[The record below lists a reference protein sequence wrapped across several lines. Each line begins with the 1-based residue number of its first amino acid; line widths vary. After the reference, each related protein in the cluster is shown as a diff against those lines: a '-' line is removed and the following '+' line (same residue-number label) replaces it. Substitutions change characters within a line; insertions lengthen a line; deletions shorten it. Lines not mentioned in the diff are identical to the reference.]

1 MKRAEAF
8 AVVRR
13 RGGTPRR
20 GVTKQTG
27 LLIVGG
33 LGWPLLADG
42 RPSNS
47 LANAKAYGVPIV
59 SEQQFL
65 EWIGKAVPQEQAK
78 TYTAQELASLSKL
91 PKDVVE
97 QIAIFGLIEPRA
109 GHYGFRDLAA
119 ARQIAALL
127 GSAIKLSVITR
138 SLYEIRKWLPD
149 SHLANLRLFPESS
162 DTLLIEQMNGRTDE
176 TGQFLLPMASQQ
188 DNPDIL
194 FEQAQLA
201 EDANDLATAERLYRR
216 VMKLDPEDP
225 AAPYNLGNLLHG
237 NARAIEAEASYR
249 AAINADPQF
258 AEAWYNLADVLDE
271 QGRAD
276 EAILC
281 LQRAIDAD
289 PNYADA
295 VFNLALFLQ
304 RLEKHALAAPWWR
317 RYLELDGS
325 SMWAA
330 RARRALK
337 FCEIQLAGSSPT
349 RP

>member
-1 MKRAEAF
+1 M
-8 AVVRR
+8 VRE

-20 GVTKQTG
+20 GVTRQTG

-33 LGWPLLADG
+33 LGWPLLANG

-47 LANAKAYGVPIV
+47 LAHAKSYGVPIV
-59 SEQQFL
+59 SERQFL
-65 EWIGKAVPQEQAK
+65 EWIGKAAPQDQAK
-78 TYTAQELASLSKL
+78 TYTAEELASLSRL
-91 PKDVVE
+91 PAEVVE

-119 ARQIAALL
+119 ARQIATLL

-176 TGQFLLPMASQQ
+176 TGQFLLPIPAQQ

-194 FEQAQLA
+194 FEQAQAA
-201 EDANDLATAERLYRR
+201 EDANDAAAAERLYRR

-225 AAPYNLGNLLHG
+225 AAPYNLGNLLRDNG
-237 NARAIEAEASYR
+237 RVIEAEASYR
-249 AAINADPQF
+249 ATIAADPEF
-258 AEAWYNLADVLDE
+258 VEAWYNLADMLDE

-281 LQRAIDAD
+281 LQRAIGAD
-289 PNYADA
+289 PSYADA

-304 RLEKHALAAPWWR
+304 RLEQHAQAAQWWR
-317 RYLELDGS
+317 RYLELDS
-325 SMWAA
+325 SSPWAA
-330 RARRALK
+330 RAKRALK
-337 FCEIQLAGSSPT
+337 FCEIQIAGSSQP
-349 RP
+349 

>member
-8 AVVRR
+8 AVVRK

-20 GVTKQTG
+20 GVTRQTG

-47 LANAKAYGVPIV
+47 LAHAKAYGVPIA

-78 TYTAQELASLSKL
+78 TYTAEELAALSKL
-91 PKDVVE
+91 PKEVVE

-119 ARQIAALL
+119 ARQIATLL

-162 DTLLIEQMNGRTDE
+162 DTLLIEQMNGRTDQ
-176 TGQFLLPMASQQ
+176 TGQFLLPMAPQR
-188 DNPDIL
+188 DNLDIL
-194 FEQAQLA
+194 FEEAQVA
-201 EDANDLATAERLYRR
+201 EDANDVATAERLYRR
-216 VMKLDPEDP
+216 IMKLDPEDP
-225 AAPYNLGNLLHG
+225 AASYNLANLF
-237 NARAIEAEASYR
+237 RANGRVIEAEASYR
-249 AAINADPQF
+249 AAIAADPEF
-258 AEAWYNLADVLDE
+258 AEAWYNLADLLDE

-281 LQRAIDAD
+281 LKRAIGAD
-289 PNYADA
+289 PSYADA

-304 RLEKHALAAPWWR
+304 RLGQHVQAAQWWR
-317 RYLELDGS
+317 RYLELDS
-325 SMWAA
+325 SSLWAA

-337 FCEIQLAGSSPT
+337 FCEIQIAGSP
-349 RP
+349 

>member
-1 MKRAEAF
+1 MKRAAAF
-8 AVVRR
+8 AVVRK

-20 GVTKQTG
+20 GVTRQTD

-47 LANAKAYGVPIV
+47 LAHAKSYGVPIV
-59 SEQQFL
+59 SERQFL

-78 TYTAQELASLSKL
+78 TYTAEELASLSKL
-91 PKDVVE
+91 PKEVVE
-97 QIAIFGLIEPRA
+97 QLAIFGLIEPRT

-119 ARQIAALL
+119 ARQIATLL

-176 TGQFLLPMASQQ
+176 TGQFLLPMARQQ
-188 DNPDIL
+188 DNLDIL
-194 FEQAQLA
+194 FEQAQVA
-201 EDANDLATAERLYRR
+201 EDANDSATAERLYRR
-216 VMKLDPEDP
+216 VMKLDPEDA
-225 AAPYNLGNLLHG
+225 AAPYNLGNLLRG
-237 NARAIEAEASYR
+237 DGRLIEAEASYR
-249 AAINADPQF
+249 AAIDADSQF
-258 AEAWYNLADVLDE
+258 VEAWYNLADMLDE

-281 LQRAIDAD
+281 LQRAIGAD

-304 RLEKHALAAPWWR
+304 RREQHVQAAQWWR
-317 RYLELDGS
+317 RYLELDS
-325 SMWAA
+325 SSPWAA

-337 FCEIQLAGSSPT
+337 FCEIQIAGSS
-349 RP
+349 

>member
-8 AVVRR
+8 AVVRK

-20 GVTKQTG
+20 GVTRQTG
-27 LLIVGG
+27 VLIVGG

-47 LANAKAYGVPIV
+47 LAHAKSYGVPIA
-59 SEQQFL
+59 SERQFL
-65 EWIGKAVPQEQAK
+65 EWIGKAVPQQQAK
-78 TYTAQELASLSKL
+78 TYSAEELGSLSKL
-91 PKDVVE
+91 PKEVVE
-97 QIAIFGLIEPRA
+97 QIAIFGLIEPR
-109 GHYGFRDLAA
+109 GEHYGFRDLAA

-176 TGQFLLPMASQQ
+176 TGQFVLPMAPPP

-194 FEQAQLA
+194 FEQGQVA
-201 EDANDLATAERLYRR
+201 EDAKDVVTAERLYRR

-225 AAPYNLGNLLHG
+225 AAAYNLGNLLRG
-237 NARAIEAEASYR
+237 NGRVIEAEASYR
-249 AAINADPQF
+249 AAIKADPEF
-258 AEAWYNLADVLDE
+258 AEAWYNLADILEE

-281 LQRAIDAD
+281 LQQAIHAD

-304 RLEKHALAAPWWR
+304 RLEQHLQAVRWWR
-317 RYLELDGS
+317 RYLELDS
-325 SMWAA
+325 SSLWAA

-337 FCEIQLAGSSPT
+337 FCEMQIAGSS
-349 RP
+349 

>member
-8 AVVRR
+8 VVVRE

-20 GVTKQTG
+20 GVTRQTG

-47 LANAKAYGVPIV
+47 LAHAKSYGVPIV
-59 SEQQFL
+59 SERQFL
-65 EWIGKAVPQEQAK
+65 EWIGKAAPQEQAK
-78 TYTAQELASLSKL
+78 TYTAEELASLSKL
-91 PKDVVE
+91 PKEVVE

-119 ARQIAALL
+119 ARQVATLL

-176 TGQFLLPMASQQ
+176 TGQFLLPITPQQ

-194 FEQAQLA
+194 FEQAQAA
-201 EDANDLATAERLYRR
+201 EDANDAATAERLYRR
-216 VMKLDPEDP
+216 VMKLDPEDA
-225 AAPYNLGNLLHG
+225 AAPYNLGNLLRENG
-237 NARAIEAEASYR
+237 KVIEAEASYR
-249 AAINADPQF
+249 AAVAADPEF
-258 AEAWYNLADVLDE
+258 VEAWYNLADMLDE
-271 QGRAD
+271 QGRAN
-276 EAILC
+276 EAIVC
-281 LQRAIDAD
+281 LQRAIGAD
-289 PNYADA
+289 PSYADA

-304 RLEKHALAAPWWR
+304 RLEQHAQAAQWWR
-317 RYLELDGS
+317 RYLELDS
-325 SMWAA
+325 SSPWAA

-337 FCEIQLAGSSPT
+337 FCEIEIAGSSQP
-349 RP
+349 

>member
-8 AVVRR
+8 ATVRQ

-47 LANAKAYGVPIV
+47 LAHAKSYGVPIA

-78 TYTAQELASLSKL
+78 TYTAEELASLSKL

-97 QIAIFGLIEPRA
+97 QIAIFGLIEPRR

-127 GSAIKLSVITR
+127 ASAIKLSVITR

-162 DTLLIEQMNGRTDE
+162 DTLLIEQINGRTDE

-188 DNPDIL
+188 DNPEVL
-194 FEQAQLA
+194 FEQAQVA
-201 EDANDLATAERLYRR
+201 EDANDVATAERLYRR
-216 VMKLDPEDP
+216 VMKLDPEDA
-225 AAPYNLGNLLHG
+225 AAPYNLGNLLRG
-237 NARAIEAEASYR
+237 NARAIEAEAAYR
-249 AAINADPQF
+249 VAIDADPQF
-258 AEAWYNLADVLDE
+258 AEAGTIW
-271 QGRAD
+271 
-276 EAILC
+276 
-281 LQRAIDAD
+281 
-289 PNYADA
+289 PT
-295 VFNLALFLQ
+295 FSTS
-304 RLEKHALAAPWWR
+304 KAAPR
-317 RYLELDGS
+317 RRSFASSAPSMPTQTTRTPCSTLRCFFKGS
-325 SMWAA
+325 KSTRQRPSGGEDTLSSTAA
-330 RARRALK
+330 HCGPRARDA
-337 FCEIQLAGSSPT
+337 P
-349 RP
+349 